1 MMCRQPVPDE
11 KLLGNTRAS
20 TKLNNLR
27 PYLFTESLRLNVQI
41 SVFFVIPR
49 SSAGSE
55 RLESTRLLIEGSWVR
70 VPARK
75 LQMVNVAQLARAL
88 HCGCR
93 CREFDSHH
101 SPDLSSRRITVSSP
115 DFRSGDAGSIPA
127 GSTGT
132 MRCEFESHLSKVS
145 SP

>member
-1 MMCRQPVPDE
+1 MWRQPVPDE

-41 SVFFVIPR
+41 SVLFFLIPR
-49 SSAGSE
+49 SSVGSE

-101 SPDLSSRRITVSSP
+101 SPRYAPVDQWLSHHTFNVEITGSSP
-115 DFRSGDAGSIPA
+115 VR
-127 GSTGT
+127 STGT
-132 MRCEFESHLSKVS
+132 MRCEFESHLS
-145 SP
+145 